1 MRWRVIKSLIR
12 LNIVYSADS
21 RTLDKIRKQQIENP
35 DISIPVK
42 IVRTQLILGIIF
54 SAVFG
59 ILLKLTDI
67 KNQPENFGIYAFFFT
82 LVTFLQGFLVVFNV
96 FYESKDI
103 EGYRPVPVT
112 MAEVILGKSITVVMG
127 TLFYLLPLAVIFFVM
142 PFMVAPNILIAVF
155 FAILNIIIIPM
166 AVLMFAFVLV
176 NAIAATAV
184 FQKHKK
190 AVSTI
195 LTGMISLIL
204 GVSFLAL
211 NPNLFVYQFLK
222 NNAKLFQ
229 PFIQIMRFEEDP
241 ISSGSLVYI
250 VPWIAAIILS
260 LIYIRKVVLT
270 DLYDLISGNIISKNI
285 MQNNDKA
292 AEYAELATD
301 GNMDIEEKEEYG
313 KGMGRKAVSFKRLLF
328 KYNLGLLVDT
338 TILFQFLITPQII
351 RPLIIFG
358 SIFQLLKD
366 TDGEVIDVKF
376 TLVAAVVGIFY
387 AFSTSGTLHFIIISL
402 DRENFNFIRSLP
414 MDFCEYMMYKFWF
427 AFFIQDIIPV
437 IFLIGVSLWMKLPIY
452 MILILIITFL
462 LTSLNLCHRYF
473 KSDYNY
479 LDVNWQSVTQ
489 LASRGGGNAERI
501 LVFFAVTI
509 LGVICTAAA
518 FYISMRISDEMIII
532 STVCLVIVLTLIS
545 FSYHRMQI
553 RYWKM
558 QD

>member
-127 TLFYLLPLAVIFFVM
+127 TLFSLLPLAVIFFVM

-229 PFIQIMRFEEDP
+229 PFIQIMRFEENP

-437 IFLIGVSLWMKLPIY
+437 IFLIGISLWMKLPIY
-452 MILILIITFL
+452 MILIITFL

>member
-42 IVRTQLILGIIF
+42 IVRIQLILGIIF

-127 TLFYLLPLAVIFFVM
+127 TLFYLLPLVVIFFVM

-229 PFIQIMRFEEDP
+229 PFIQIMRFEENP

-376 TLVAAVVGIFY
+376 ILVAAVVGIFY

-437 IFLIGVSLWMKLPIY
+437 IFLIGISLWMKLPIY

>member
-1 MRWRVIKSLIR
+1 
-12 LNIVYSADS
+12 
-21 RTLDKIRKQQIENP
+21 
-35 DISIPVK
+35 
-42 IVRTQLILGIIF
+42 
-54 SAVFG
+54 
-59 ILLKLTDI
+59 
-67 KNQPENFGIYAFFFT
+67 
-82 LVTFLQGFLVVFNV
+82 
-96 FYESKDI
+96 
-103 EGYRPVPVT
+103 
-112 MAEVILGKSITVVMG
+112 
-127 TLFYLLPLAVIFFVM
+127 
-142 PFMVAPNILIAVF
+142 
-155 FAILNIIIIPM
+155 
-166 AVLMFAFVLV
+166 
-176 NAIAATAV
+176 
-184 FQKHKK
+184 
-190 AVSTI
+190 
-195 LTGMISLIL
+195 
-204 GVSFLAL
+204 
-211 NPNLFVYQFLK
+211 
-222 NNAKLFQ
+222 
-229 PFIQIMRFEEDP
+229 MRFEENP

-387 AFSTSGTLHFIIISL
+387 ALSTSGALHFIIISL

-437 IFLIGVSLWMKLPIY
+437 IFLIGISLWMKLPIY

-489 LASRGGGNAERI
+489 LAIRGGGNAERI

-532 STVCLVIVLTLIS
+532 STVCLVIVLALIS

-558 QD
+558 HE

>member
-42 IVRTQLILGIIF
+42 IVRIQLILGIIF

-127 TLFYLLPLAVIFFVM
+127 TLFYLLPLTVIFFVM

-229 PFIQIMRFEEDP
+229 PFIQIMRFEENP

-376 TLVAAVVGIFY
+376 ILVAAVVGIFY
-387 AFSTSGTLHFIIISL
+387 AFSTSGTLHFIMISL

-437 IFLIGVSLWMKLPIY
+437 IFLIGISLWMKLPIY

-489 LASRGGGNAERI
+489 LASRGGNAERI

-532 STVCLVIVLTLIS
+532 STVCLVIVLALIS